1 MIKKLEVILDGLT
14 FAEAPRWRD
23 GRLWFSD
30 FYAHEV
36 IAVDLEGNRESIVSV
51 PEQPSGLGWTPQGQL
66 LVVSMRDQKLMR
78 LEDNRL
84 VEHADLS
91 GHSNYWCNDM
101 VVDEFGGAYVGNFG
115 YNRRA
120 GETPRA
126 TTLVRVTPEGIASVA
141 ADGLWFPNG
150 TVITPD
156 GKTLVVGET
165 RAGRLTAFDIGVD
178 GLLSNRRIFVE
189 TEKMYPDGICLDQEG
204 AIWVADPHNKE
215 VVRFRYGGEVT
226 DRIVL
231 GDRGAYAC
239 MLGGENRRTL
249 FVCTNIDSGPE
260 VALRR
265 TGKIEVTTVNVPGA
279 GLP

>member
-1 MIKKLEVILDGLT
+1 MMRKLEILLDGLT
-14 FAEAPRWRD
+14 FAEAPRWRN

-36 IAVDLEGNRESIVSV
+36 VAVDLEGNRESIVTVS
-51 PEQPSGLGWTPQGQL
+51 EQPSGLGWTPEGKL
-66 LVVSMRDQKLMR
+66 LVVSMRDQKLLR
-78 LEDNRL
+78 LEDDRL

-91 GHSNYWCNDM
+91 AHSNYWCNDM
-101 VVDEFGGAYVGNFG
+101 VVDELGGAYVGNFG

-126 TTLVRVTPEGIASVA
+126 TTLVRVTPKGIVSVA

-150 TVITPD
+150 TAITPD
-156 GKTLVVGET
+156 GNTLIVGET
-165 RAGRLTAFDIGVD
+165 SASRLTAFDIGVD
-178 GLLSNRRIFVE
+178 GLLSNRRIFAE
-189 TEKMYPDGICLDQEG
+189 TENMCPDGICLDQEG
-204 AIWVADPHNKE
+204 AIWVADPRNKE
-215 VVRFRYGGEVT
+215 VVRFRYGGEVA

-239 MLGGENRRTL
+239 MLGGDNRCTL
-249 FVCTNIDSGPE
+249 FVCTNIDSGPD
-260 VALRR
+260 VALGR
-265 TGKIEVTTVNVPGA
+265 TGKIEVTKVKVPGA

>member
-1 MIKKLEVILDGLT
+1 MKELDVILDDLT

-23 GRLWFSD
+23 GHLWFSD

-36 IAVDLEGNRESIVSV
+36 IAVDLEGNRETIVSV
-51 PEQPSGLGWTPQGQL
+51 PEQPSGLGWTPEGQL

-78 LEDNRL
+78 LEGNRL

-91 GHSNYWCNDM
+91 RHSNYWCNDM
-101 VVDEFGGAYVGNFG
+101 VVDQFGGAYVGNFG

-120 GETPRA
+120 GETPRP
-126 TTLVRVTPEGIASVA
+126 TTLVRVTPEGNVSVA

-165 RAGRLTAFDIGVD
+165 RGHRLTAFDIGAD
-178 GLLSNRRIFVE
+178 GMLSNRRIFAE
-189 TEKMYPDGICLDQEG
+189 TKNLYPDGICLDQEG
-204 AIWVADPHNKE
+204 AIWVADPRNKE
-215 VVRFRYGGEVT
+215 VVRFRCGGEVT

-239 MLGGENRRTL
+239 MLGGKNRRTL
-249 FVCTNIDSGPE
+249 FVCTNTDSGPE
-260 VALRR
+260 IAFRR
-265 TGKIEVTTVNVPGA
+265 TGKIEVTTVEVPGA